1 VVGPL
6 VGPLLQIVGPLLVG
20 PLCGGPT
27 FRKELLMATNMK
39 LIRAYL
45 TNSER
50 LVVDKICRSNSISV
64 SSFVRQAI
72 QKEITRYVAENK
84 VK

>member
-1 VVGPL
+1 
-6 VGPLLQIVGPLLVG
+6 
-20 PLCGGPT
+20 
-27 FRKELLMATNMK
+27 MATNMK